1 MTAVLTCKLRFTVQ
15 ASGPI
20 DISSDEELES
30 AEPRQPGGQS
40 AAAADTRELRRST
53 RSNAHRSTAARFEV
67 GGHAPDALSRLLSL

>member
-1 MTAVLTCKLRFTVQ
+1 MHFTVQ

-53 RSNAHRSTAARFEV
+53 HSTAQRSTAARFEV
-67 GGHAPDALSRLLSL
+67 GGQLLMLCPGCSLSAGMLLHS